1 MNLPQD
7 WSLCTLPPR
16 APCLSRDTR
25 GDRDTCRVWGSAP
38 GPGTRASRATR
49 AASWLLITGRL
60 HKTHWSDLTCQS
72 LVTRLQLVP
81 GHFYQLSSVDLIT
94 VCPCPCVIMTCF
106 PGRDVVGEGTQAA
119 LATGPGAGL
128 WSSHQPPPPPTS
140 QTHNSQF

>member
-1 MNLPQD
+1 MHVTATCPSSEQRHAGGQRHVT
-7 WSLCTLPPR
+7 SLRLSTR
-16 APCLSRDTR
+16 AR
-25 GDRDTCRVWGSAP
+25 RDTCHTCGLMAP
-38 GPGTRASRATR
+38 HHGPASQNT
-49 AASWLLITGRL
+49 
-60 HKTHWSDLTCQS
+60 SDLTCQS

-81 GHFYQLSSVDLIT
+81 GHFYQLSSVDLIS